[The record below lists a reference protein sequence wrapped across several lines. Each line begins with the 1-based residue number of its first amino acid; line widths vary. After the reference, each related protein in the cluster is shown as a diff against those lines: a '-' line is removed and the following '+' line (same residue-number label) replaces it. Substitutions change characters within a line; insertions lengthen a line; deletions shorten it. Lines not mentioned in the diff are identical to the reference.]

1 MNSAKR
7 ILKVLENMTL
17 AELKD
22 ELELVVL
29 YENRYP
35 KFFKPLL
42 LAELDRRLGNKKEVE
57 E

>member
-29 YENRYP
+29 YEERYP

-42 LAELDRRLGNKKEVE
+42 LAELDKRYESKKEPE
-57 E
+57 N